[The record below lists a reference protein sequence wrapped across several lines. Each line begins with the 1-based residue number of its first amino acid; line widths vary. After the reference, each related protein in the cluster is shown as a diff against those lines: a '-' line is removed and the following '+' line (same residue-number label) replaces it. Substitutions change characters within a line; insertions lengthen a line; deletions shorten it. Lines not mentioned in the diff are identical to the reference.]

1 MRPRPTLKQRRRLQ
15 DPIQQ
20 HPVFDETG
28 SRVAI
33 AGHPMHAMMVAFPI
47 TLAFCTFAAD
57 ALYWWTG
64 DLFWPRAAVW
74 AAGVGFVI
82 GVMAGLVGTV
92 ELLTVP
98 GIRIRS
104 ASWTHF
110 ILAMMLL
117 SLLGANWMIRLGDA
131 TAMVLPWGI
140 MISAV
145 AAGMTAITGW
155 HGGKLV
161 FDYHIGAQV
170 GHRDPP

>member
-1 MRPRPTLKQRRRLQ
+1 MPSKPTLKQRQRLS
-15 DPIQQ
+15 DPIQE
-20 HPVFDETG
+20 HESFDATD
-28 SRVAI
+28 SKVAI
-33 AGHPMHAMMVAFPI
+33 AGHPIHAMLVAFPI
-47 TLAFCTFAAD
+47 TLAVCTFGAD

-64 DLFWPRAAVW
+64 DLFWPRVAFW

-82 GVMAGLVGTV
+82 GVLAGVVGTL
-92 ELLTVP
+92 ELLIAP

-117 SLLGANWMIRLGDA
+117 SLLGANWLIRMEDA
-131 TAMVLPWGI
+131 AAIVLPWGI
-140 MISAV
+140 LVSAV

-161 FDYHIGAQV
+161 FDYQIGTQNH
-170 GHRDPP
+170 HRDPP